1 MPASEAASA
10 TYQRKH
16 WPRTYGALVSC
27 GTVFAE
33 IDAKIKDLWANFG
46 RELSFY
52 QRHYL
57 RNAAMAWHINV
68 QHALE
73 HNLRLSHGFLVR
85 GLKIIDV
92 INNIYSSIES
102 RLSQQDVKHRHLCV
116 CHLCFVEID

>member
-1 MPASEAASA
+1 M
-10 TYQRKH
+10 
-16 WPRTYGALVSC
+16 SC